1 MDYKIVQKDSF
12 TVLGVSKT
20 FSYENAKAEIP
31 KFWNEFFA
39 AGNGKYVCGMYG
51 VRPARTMKS
60 RRDTALSCTAI
71 PRSIRAACRMKT
83 IPARCGSR

>member
-1 MDYKIVQKDSF
+1 MDYRIVQKDSF

-51 VRPARTMKS
+51 VNHDKDMAGRFLRLPYSRTAPLAAEVTSLAYRAR
-60 RRDTALSCTAI
+60 
-71 PRSIRAACRMKT
+71 
-83 IPARCGSR
+83 